1 MVENNLLLSEANEK
15 ILSRLDNTIGLG
27 ELKEKIREMIRYHEV
42 IQKHKCNIEFEN
54 YNIILRKRSSYY
66 FYKELLQ
73 VISEIFYKNKI
84 TFNSD
89 ILKINIDE
97 IRNINFNEKKYKSIK
112 EDIIFIDTTEGSRDV
127 EEIREKIIEM
137 IEAMPLKVFIIME
150 NRFREGETNELF
162 VDYFS
167 WAMNIDEISHEA
179 KERYVKS
186 FFDKNKLICSNQTIK
201 EIADDPYYKIKNKL
215 TNVLVSCKIAKT
227 KNVEEVLKE
236 KKVKENKKKK
246 IKIGKTGMQELEELT
261 GLDDVKTQVK
271 KIVNYIKFC
280 KEKNRIN
287 EKNKMPM
294 LHMCFNGNPGTGKT
308 TVARIVGKIFAEEK
322 IFSDNKKEKKEEKNN
337 RFAFSFDD
345 DYDDACDY
353 DCDEIVDNEYNF
365 VEAQRADLIG
375 KYVGHT
381 APKTQAIIEKALGGV
396 LFIDEAY
403 SIASYIQ
410 DEGGRD
416 YGAECIATLLKGMED
431 NRDNLCVILAGY
443 TKEMEQMLSA
453 NPGFESRIQFKV
465 NFPDYTAEELYTI
478 FKNLCKEEGYKV
490 SSNLKQ
496 TMLVHFE
503 NARKNKNFANAR
515 YVRSL
520 FEKVK
525 MEQCDRVVECGDSIE
540 MIKCVDVEKAIMQMS
555 AKEEKKKNKIGFVA

>member
-1 MVENNLLLSEANEK
+1 MVGDNLLLSEANEK
-15 ILSRLDNTIGLG
+15 ILSKLDNTIGLG

-42 IQKHKCNIEFEN
+42 MKKYKCNIEFEN
-54 YNIILRKRSSYY
+54 YNIILRKRSSYNS
-66 FYKELLQ
+66 YKDLLQ
-73 VISEIFYKNKI
+73 VISEIFYENKI
-84 TFNSD
+84 TLNSD
-89 ILKINIDE
+89 ILKINIDD
-97 IRNINFNEKKYKSIK
+97 IRNEKFNEKKYRAIK
-112 EDIIFIDTTEGSRDV
+112 EDIIFIDITEGYRNV

-137 IEAMPLKVFIIME
+137 VEAMPLKVFIIME
-150 NRFREGETNELF
+150 NNFREGETNALF

-167 WAMNIDEISHEA
+167 WAMNIEEISNEE
-179 KERYVKS
+179 KKRYIKS
-186 FFDKNKLICSNQTIK
+186 FFEKNKLICSNQTLK
-201 EIADDPYYKIKNKL
+201 EIADDPYYKIKIKL
-215 TNVLVSCKIAKT
+215 NNILVSCKIAKT
-227 KNVEEVLKE
+227 KNVENVLKE
-236 KKVKENKKKK
+236 NNEKQKKKT
-246 IKIGKTGMQELEELT
+246 KTNKSGMQELEELT
-261 GLDDVKTQVK
+261 GLEDVKTQIK
-271 KIVNYIKFC
+271 KIVNYIKVC
-280 KEKNRIN
+280 KEKNKIN
-287 EKNKMPM
+287 EKNKIPM

-322 IFSDNKKEKKEEKNN
+322 IFSNDKKEKKEKKNK
-337 RFAFSFDD
+337 RFSFDFD
-345 DYDDACDY
+345 D
-353 DCDEIVDNEYNF
+353 DCDEIVENSYNF
-365 VEAQRADLIG
+365 VEAQRSDLIG

-381 APKTQAIIEKALGGV
+381 APKTKAVMERASGGV

-403 SIASYIQ
+403 SIATYIQ

-525 MEQCDRVVECGDSIE
+525 MEQADRVMVQEDNIE
-540 MIKCVDVEKAIMQMS
+540 MIKRVDVEKAIMQMS
-555 AKEEKKKNKIGFVA
+555 AKEEKKKTKNKIGFVA